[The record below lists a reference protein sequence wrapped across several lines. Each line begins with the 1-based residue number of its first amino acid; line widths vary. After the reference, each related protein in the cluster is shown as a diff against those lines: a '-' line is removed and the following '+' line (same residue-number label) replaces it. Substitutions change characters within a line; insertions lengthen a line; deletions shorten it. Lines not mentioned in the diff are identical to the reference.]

1 MRLFRPALV
10 FACILV
16 FVRLGAAE
24 DAPATGG
31 VEGRVALP
39 AAGAAP
45 EPSARYELIVEPGL
59 VRTDPPRAIVYL
71 EGTFP
76 PAVDTPVARIV
87 QRDLAFVP
95 GLLPVR
101 VGTRVEFP
109 NEDKTYHNVF
119 SFSRPKRFDLGRYR
133 ADEAAAPFQ
142 IFDQAGL
149 VTLRCDIHEH
159 MRAAVLVLDTPFFV
173 VTDADGR
180 FRLEGVPAGKFTLK
194 AWIDSR
200 TTRALPVEISAGQ
213 ILRADLP

>member
-1 MRLFRPALV
+1 MRLPRLGLLFSCLL
-10 FACILV
+10 F
-16 FVRLGAAE
+16 FVRVPAE
-24 DAPATGG
+24 ENAPATGA

-39 AAGAAP
+39 AAAAVP
-45 EPSARYELIVEPGL
+45 EPSSRYELIVEPGL
-59 VRTDPPRAIVYL
+59 VRTDPPRAVVYL
-71 EGTFP
+71 EGSFP
-76 PAVDTPVARIV
+76 PDVAAPVARIV
-87 QRDLAFVP
+87 QRDLAFIP

-133 ADEAAAPFQ
+133 ADEAATPFQ

-159 MRAAVLVLDTPFFV
+159 MRAAVLVLDTPFFA
-173 VTDADGR
+173 VTDAEGR
-180 FRLEGVPAGKFTLK
+180 FRLEGAPAGRFILK

-200 TTRALPVEISAGQ
+200 TTRALPVEITAGQ
-213 ILRADLP
+213 TLRVDLP